1 MFISFMNCE
10 CDSESSHSD
19 TMSVEQLLLAVRE
32 ETESE
37 DDDDDDDD
45 DDDSNEDGGNDANG
59 SCREADGGSE
69 TESSHT
75 VDSTTSG
82 APLLRRFRRSSIGMQ
97 RKAAFRQR
105 KLDSL
110 GTWRKRNPSMTKL

>member
-1 MFISFMNCE
+1 MNCE
-10 CDSESSHSD
+10 GDSESSHSD

-32 ETESE
+32 ETETE

-45 DDDSNEDGGNDANG
+45 DSDEDGGNDPSV

-82 APLLRRFRRSSIGMQ
+82 APLLRRFRRSSIGMK

-110 GTWRKRNPSMTKL
+110 GTWRKR